1 MGPSIERS
9 TIVIARFPYSDL
21 TRFTNR
27 PALVLASAGLRDW
40 ILGQITTNG
49 EIDDLAIEL
58 TNDCL
63 DGGSLTTVS
72 YFRPN
77 KLFTG
82 NLRIID
88 RPVARLKPEVFN
100 RLLDATMN
108 ILDHN
113 RMRL

>member
-1 MGPSIERS
+1 MGFSFQAS

-27 PALVLASAGLRDW
+27 PALVIANAGLGDW
-40 ILGQITTNG
+40 ILGQITTNS

-58 TNDCL
+58 RNDSL
-63 DGGSLTTVS
+63 IEGSLQTVS

-82 NLRIID
+82 NEALIR
-88 RPVARLKPEVFN
+88 RPVARLNPEVFN
-100 RLLDATMN
+100 RLLDATID
-108 ILDHN
+108 ILNQN
-113 RMRL
+113 RMRQ

>member
-58 TNDCL
+58 TNDSL
-63 DGGSLTTVS
+63 DGGSLTAVS

-82 NLRIID
+82 NESVII

-100 RLLDATMN
+100 RLLDATRD
-108 ILDHN
+108 ILNHN
-113 RMRL
+113 RM